1 MGSLLI
7 ISHKK
12 YSNSICIYII
22 LFFMTLKA
30 IDNRYKSRK
39 HRHPIYII
47 INIII

>member
-1 MGSLLI
+1 MYL
-7 ISHKK
+7 
-12 YSNSICIYII
+12 YYII